1 MIPSRPTPDDDDA
14 LADALADAWVEQ
26 ADSNPVIRREALRA
40 AGLMPEPKTLAE
52 LARQCG
58 LSEAAV
64 SNMVRMFRAKVAV
77 RTIKDHSIPRRVRR
91 AALGFLESTKL

>member
-1 MIPSRPTPDDDDA
+1 MTSSRPTPDDDDA

-40 AGLMPEPKTLAE
+40 AGLMPEPQSLAE

-58 LSEAAV
+58 ISEAAV
-64 SNMVRMFRAKVAV
+64 STIVRMFRSKVAL
-77 RTIKDHSIPRRVRR
+77 RTLKDPAIPHRIRR